1 MGSLVIACRSL
12 ARRVGTLDQ
21 RDRAFVLRGMCGF
34 AAGLAERLREGDEVG
49 AIAAHCGEGPWRA
62 AVNPCD
68 RLLAE
73 IGHRFLVLAEEGRIG
88 PIHHSLIEEQLH
100 LLAQVQAGCERIAL
114 TPVPF
119 SYSLLLH
126 RTAYIFCLVLP
137 FALAGSLG
145 WWTLLPVL
153 LVSYTFF
160 GLDALGD
167 QLEDPFGLEPNDL
180 PLAAMARTVEREM
193 LCALAEGDLPAP
205 IVPVGYVLN

>member
-1 MGSLVIACRSL
+1 MRL
-12 ARRVGTLDQ
+12 AQD
-21 RDRAFVLRGMCGF
+21 
-34 AAGLAERLREGDEVG
+34 
-49 AIAAHCGEGPWRA
+49 
-62 AVNPCD
+62 
-68 RLLAE
+68 
-73 IGHRFLVLAEEGRIG
+73 GRIG

-100 LLAQVQAGCERIAL
+100 LVTQVQAGCERIAM

-126 RTAYIFCLVLP
+126 RTAYVFCLTLP
-137 FALAGSLG
+137 FALAGALG

-180 PLAAMARTVEREM
+180 PLDAMVRTIERE
-193 LCALAEGDLPAP
+193 LLSLLGEKDLPAALT
-205 IVPVGYVLN
+205 PVSYVLT